1 LYLVSCSTDRW
12 KGKIAS
18 LPGSRTKK
26 EKVPTAKAPKKVLK
40 PGPNGWTIIST
51 ESPNAT
57 MVSLSGSSSSSE
69 SEEES
74 EYESESGDDAEAEE
88 PSPLPATRPDDP
100 VARVKYDT
108 TKVVWSPRNRVPQAE
123 RIGNALTAYSELVK
137 CFREAWR
144 SDTAKL
150 KEAEEKKEQSLL
162 RKCKSA
168 VNQKRV
174 FMETALKTTL
184 ESGHPAIIKRY
195 VQGNFPFFCYFI
207 LRICGGEGIQGR
219 CRTAAGHIMDSPLL
233 SKLSIRIIIK
243 VLGSRPDCW
252 RCWAVFKGLFAGVM
266 IKQRLLSINAA
277 LWLSLRR
284 PLPTIPDV
292 CVDCFPVSKLCF
304 VRLV

>member
-1 LYLVSCSTDRW
+1 
-12 KGKIAS
+12 
-18 LPGSRTKK
+18 
-26 EKVPTAKAPKKVLK
+26 
-40 PGPNGWTIIST
+40 
-51 ESPNAT
+51 

-137 CFREAWR
+137 GFREAWR
-144 SDTAKL
+144 SDTTKL

-195 VQGNFPFFCYFI
+195 VQGNFPFLCYFI
-207 LRICGGEGIQGR
+207 LRICGEGIQGR

-233 SKLSIRIIIK
+233 SKLSIRIVIK

-252 RCWAVFKGLFAGVM
+252 RCWLFVGVM
-266 IKQRLLSINAA
+266 FKQRLLSINA
-277 LWLSLRR
+277 LRLSLRR

-292 CVDCFPVSKLCF
+292 CVDCFSVSKLCF